1 MLRAGQRY
9 HGEAMRKWRQVLFQL
24 MRRTAGRDEV
34 HLIEIESAV
43 GCARHRQMPGMNG
56 VKRATKESDAA
67 NLLFGC
73 CAMRLRRRQ
82 S

>member
-1 MLRAGQRY
+1 
-9 HGEAMRKWRQVLFQL
+9 
-24 MRRTAGRDEV
+24 V